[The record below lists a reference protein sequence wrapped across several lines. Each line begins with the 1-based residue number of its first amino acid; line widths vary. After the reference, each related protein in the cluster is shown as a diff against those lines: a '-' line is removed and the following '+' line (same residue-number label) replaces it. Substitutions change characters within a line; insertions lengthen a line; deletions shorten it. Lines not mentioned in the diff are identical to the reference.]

1 MLMATD
7 LLSKR
12 LSAIVEANK
21 RNPTIKDPTPTL
33 ADIERTHI
41 LFTNAHFKP
50 FAAFGYEYQ
59 NTIW

>member
-50 FAAFGYEYQ
+50 FAKLVAKLL
-59 NTIW
+59 